1 MVNIELH
8 SIALMKFKTTTKHWF
23 SLVHTIKTIKRAFFT
38 RKKRHND
45 AKDHNWIF
53 LIVFHHYYPIEHN
66 KLQHSHSHRIFCL
79 YPSHYWTTEV
89 QQNVLKWS
97 PPGKTK
103 SAIKFEYFTKHFIKL
118 HQFQGHHV
126 IIQKINW
133 CMQTIAWFNIWNFQL
148 LLNIVKWYN
157 ILFLSRFGRRYS
169 PNSNTHTHLSI
180 TWTFMWTFLLR
191 CLIVSDFVRLNWLFN
206 SVEKFSRARQ
216 KFE

>member
-38 RKKRHND
+38 RKKRNND

-103 SAIKFEYFTKHFIKL
+103 SAIKFEYSTKHFIKL
-118 HQFQGHHV
+118 HQFQGLITLTSCNYSENQLMHANHSMVQHLKLSAVVEYRQV
-126 IIQKINW
+126 IQHTFPISFRKKV
-133 CMQTIAWFNIWNFQL
+133 L
-148 LLNIVKWYN
+148 PKLKH
-157 ILFLSRFGRRYS
+157 
-169 PNSNTHTHLSI
+169 THT
-180 TWTFMWTFLLR
+180 
-191 CLIVSDFVRLNWLFN
+191 
-206 SVEKFSRARQ
+206 SVNYMNFHVNFPSALPHRQ
-216 KFE
+216 RFRPPQLAL